1 MFFKFYNRRPVFNMK
16 FRRIIHPGERCLH
29 ATPISIRKVGQEPVT
44 QLGQFLDEASQY
56 SGDQTEPAPFSN
68 RGQALYI
75 EGPGTIKF

>member
-1 MFFKFYNRRPVFNMK
+1 MK

-56 SGDQTEPAPFSN
+56 SGDPN
-68 RGQALYI
+68 RACPLFKQGAGSLHRGARDDKI
-75 EGPGTIKF
+75 LEKISCGAD